1 MKKLLLLFSVF
12 ISGFFLISSNEK
24 KVDAVLQRTNA
35 IKRIKLPVCDLPKKT
50 KAEDDYAQIEYVDGQ
65 EETPSRK
72 LLHSKNSPF
81 SSPKRS
87 KFSTDQKKTDKVL
100 FPPRLDDN
108 YALINLDFIKH
119 KLLLP
124 PGLGD
129 DDNYALIDP
138 NYIDHG
144 FLNRDAT
151 TDETIKEES
160 IYFNEQVGELN
171 GVPPVFKKQPI
182 SESIYEEPVPL
193 SLSRQVSRLS
203 VSESPSSEIA
213 SIKTKLS
220 SVRSSIDLFS
230 MHPSS
235 NLTTP
240 SPTRVFLA
248 ARSRS
253 AQHLFLL
260 PQPNTRLTLARSS
273 SVNSLEDFEA
283 DLFINP
289 KEEQKK

>member
-1 MKKLLLLFSVF
+1 MGVLACRFGFGVWVEVSAITKVRRESVY
-12 ISGFFLISSNEK
+12 EEE
-24 KVDAVLQRTNA
+24 VLDFMR
-35 IKRIKLPVCDLPKKT
+35 
-50 KAEDDYAQIEYVDGQ
+50 Q
-65 EETPSRK
+65 EE
-72 LLHSKNSPF
+72 
-81 SSPKRS
+81 
-87 KFSTDQKKTDKVL
+87 
-100 FPPRLDDN
+100 
-108 YALINLDFIKH
+108 
-119 KLLLP
+119 
-124 PGLGD
+124 
-129 DDNYALIDP
+129 
-138 NYIDHG
+138 
-144 FLNRDAT
+144 
-151 TDETIKEES
+151 KEES